1 IVESLLAISR
11 LDAGEALM
19 ARERFDLAELVADT
33 VEQMR
38 LLADDKRITLS
49 CSAGDAVQVEGDP
62 GRLKQIVVNLADN
75 AIKYT
80 NEGGRVDI
88 RVAAVDGKA
97 LLEVADSGISIPPE
111 ALPHVFERFYRV
123 DKARSRQMGGA
134 GLGLSI
140 VKSICKAH
148 GGRIGVESTEGKGSR
163 FTVELPLDNG
173 EGVKHE

>member
-1 IVESLLAISR
+1 MV
-11 LDAGEALM
+11 
-19 ARERFDLAELVADT
+19 RERFDLAELVADT

-38 LLADDKRITLS
+38 LLAEDKRIILS
-49 CSAGDAVQVEGDP
+49 CASENTVQVRGDA
-62 GRLKQIVVNLADN
+62 GRLKQVVVNLTDN

-97 LLEVADSGISIPPE
+97 LIEFSDSGISIPSE

-140 VKSICKAH
+140 VKSICEAH
-148 GGRIGVESTEGKGSR
+148 GGHITVESTAGEGSR

-173 EGVKHE
+173 DEAKHE